1 MSKLDGSSGRSPGR
15 RPTGVSASGKPELVS
30 NYPKLTISMKP
41 ASKARLEALSALTRQ
56 PAWRIVDEALK
67 QYMETIPADD
77 KWAIEGMAKRIEAR
91 IATPAR
97 RKTVA

>member
-1 MSKLDGSSGRSPGR
+1 MSKLDDPAVRSAGR
-15 RPTGVSASGKPELVS
+15 RPTGVTADGKPELVS

-56 PAWRIVDEALK
+56 PAWRIIDEALK
-67 QYMETIPADD
+67 QYMNTIAAED
-77 KWAIEGMAKRIEAR
+77 KWAIEGMAKRIEVR
-91 IATPAR
+91 IATPQR